1 MNFPKK
7 FDKQALLAT
16 FTFTILV
23 LLVLI
28 QVGWIFRAANLE
40 KQNFNHRVAMALK
53 GARDE
58 IGRRAPQCNDMHDF
72 LCGRKCASDIEK
84 KKTAEIDSI
93 IKENLAINNISLPY
107 TFQITDSILPQS
119 KGKLF
124 TSPCY
129 LQNLNG
135 LVDQNGIQIRVQFP
149 SRNQFLMAQISG
161 LMGLSILFIIFVMF
175 SFVITFR
182 MFRKE
187 KALLTHTTDFINNM
201 VHEFQTPIAN
211 MRFAANLIR
220 KNKGSE
226 NKEKTNEYTGVILEE
241 TQRLQNHVESILRV
255 AGNGNCPAEKE
266 VVNLH
271 EVIENVISTFRYRI
285 EHSNASIRLFPDAE
299 QCEIEAEKGPITL
312 IISNLI
318 DNALKYVKQKPH
330 IQISTLNQKGTIVL
344 RFSDN
349 GIGISK
355 ENQSRIFDKFFR
367 VSTGDVHNVK
377 GFGLGLTYVKKVT
390 LQYGGTVSVESEP
403 EKGSIFTL
411 TFPIVK
417 S

>member
-1 MNFPKK
+1 MKRAMK
-7 FDKQALLAT
+7 TDRQVLLAIT
-16 FTFTILV
+16 TFTILG

-40 KQNFNHRVAMALK
+40 KQNFNHRVAMAMK

-58 IGRRAPQCNDMHDF
+58 IGRRAPRCNDMTAF
-72 LCGRKCASDIEK
+72 LCGRGCAADVHRK
-84 KKTAEIDSI
+84 KSAEIDSI
-93 IKENLAINNISLPY
+93 LHANLSINNILLPY
-107 TFQITDSILPQS
+107 TFVITDSILPQS

-124 TSPCY
+124 TAPCY

-135 LVDQNGIQIRVQFP
+135 LLDLNGIQIRIQFP
-149 SRNQFLMAQISG
+149 SRNQFLMAQMSG
-161 LMGLSILFIIFVMF
+161 LLGLSILFILFIML
-175 SFVITFR
+175 SFFLTFR

-187 KALLTHTTDFINNM
+187 RMLLVHTTDFINNM

-211 MRFAANLIR
+211 MRFAANLIKKQKTDGNR
-220 KNKGSE
+220 
-226 NKEKTNEYTGVILEE
+226 EKTDEYTGVILEE

-255 AGNGNCPAEKE
+255 ANNGNSTAEKE
-266 VVNLH
+266 TIQVQEIIDH
-271 EVIENVISTFRYRI
+271 VISTLRYRLDDSHATLQFI
-285 EHSNASIRLFPDAE
+285 PAAGNH
-299 QCEIEAEKGPITL
+299 EIEGERGPFSL

-330 IQISTLNQKGTIVL
+330 IHIGTHNHGNNLIITIA
-344 RFSDN
+344 DN

-355 ENQSRIFDKFFR
+355 ENQTRIFDKFYR

-390 LQYGGTVSVESEP
+390 LQFGGTVSVESEP
-403 EKGSIFTL
+403 AKGSTFTL
-411 TFPIVK
+411 SFPTAK
-417 S
+417 K

>member
-1 MNFPKK
+1 MNFLKK
-7 FDKQALLAT
+7 IDSQGLLAT
-16 FTFTILV
+16 ITYTILV
-23 LLVLI
+23 LLVFI

-40 KQNFNHRVAMALK
+40 KDNFNHRVAVALK

-58 IGRRAPQCNDMHDF
+58 IGLQAPKCNDMTNF
-72 LCGRKCASDIEK
+72 LCGRQCPSEIKRK
-84 KKTAEIDSI
+84 KVAEIDSI
-93 IKENLAINNISLPY
+93 IRENLAINNIDLPY
-107 TFQITDSILPQS
+107 TFEITDSILPQS
-119 KGKLF
+119 KGRLF

-135 LVDQNGIQIRVQFP
+135 LVDQNGIQIRIKFP

-161 LMGLSILFIIFVMF
+161 LMGLSILFIVFVMV

-187 KALLTHTTDFINNM
+187 KALLLHTTDFVNNM

-220 KNKGSE
+220 KGKSFE
-226 NKEKTNEYTGVILEE
+226 NKEKTDEYTGVILEE
-241 TQRLQNHVESILRV
+241 TQRLQNHVEAILRV
-255 AGNGNCPAEKE
+255 AGNTNYPIEKE
-266 VVNLH
+266 TVDLH
-271 EVIENVISTFRYRI
+271 EVIEHVIHTFRYRI
-285 EHSNASIRLFPDAE
+285 DHSNANIHFFPDA
-299 QCEIEAEKGPITL
+299 QNHEIEAERGPISL

-330 IQISTLNQKGTIVL
+330 IQISTLNLNNKLVVRI
-344 RFSDN
+344 SDN

-355 ENQSRIFDKFFR
+355 ENQIRIFDKFYR

-377 GFGLGLTYVKKVT
+377 GFGLGLTYLKKVT
-390 LQYGGTVSVESEP
+390 LQYGGTITVESEP

-411 TFPIVK
+411 SFPSVK
-417 S
+417 K